1 MSVRA
6 IVGHEVKG
14 VRLVVR
20 ADLNVPMAAQNVSDA
35 TRITRFADG
44 MRALLAHGA
53 RLVILSHLGRPRG
66 QVVAALSLESLVAPL
81 ADALGRPVAFS
92 RTSHGPQ
99 AAVLAG
105 ALADGAV
112 LLCENVRFNAHE
124 TDNDPGLA
132 AGYAALG
139 EIYVNDAFSCA
150 HRAHAS
156 TEAVAHLM
164 PGFGGPLLMAEIK
177 ALTAAL
183 SAPQRPSVAIVG
195 GAKISSKI
203 NVLKHLVG
211 QLDAIIIGGGMANT
225 FLFAQGAPMGK
236 SLHEAD
242 QVDTVNQIRALAAA
256 SGCRL
261 LLPTDVVCAREFREG
276 AASFTAGAFD
286 CPPDA
291 MILDAGPLALGEFQQ
306 ELASARTILWNGPL
320 GAFEIEPFDA
330 ATVGLAR
337 SAAARTRQGQAVSVA
352 GGGDTV
358 AALNKAGVA
367 QDFSYVSAAGGAFLE
382 WLEGRVLP
390 GIAALEQSAA
400 HVSGDRDV

>member
-1 MSVRA
+1 MTIRP
-6 IVGHEVKG
+6 ITGLDVKG
-14 VRLVVR
+14 ARLLVR
-20 ADLNVPMAAQNVSDA
+20 ADLNVPMDAGKVTDA
-35 TRITRFADG
+35 TRIERFADG
-44 MRALLAHGA
+44 MRPLLAQGA

-92 RTSHGPQ
+92 GASCGAQ
-99 AAVLAG
+99 AVAQAS
-105 ALADGAV
+105 ALNDGEV
-112 LLCENVRFNAHE
+112 LLCENVRFNGRE

-164 PGFGGPLLMAEIK
+164 PAFGGPLLMAEIE

-183 SAPQRPSVAIVG
+183 SAPRRPSVAIVG

-242 QVDTVNQIRALAAA
+242 QVETVNEIRALAAA
-256 SGCRL
+256 ADCRL
-261 LLPTDVVCAREFREG
+261 LLPADVVCAREFRRG
-276 AASFTAGAFD
+276 AESFIIGAFD

-291 MILDAGPLALGEFQQ
+291 MILDAGPVALAEFQR

-330 ATVGLAR
+330 ATVALAR
-337 SAAARTRQGQAVSVA
+337 SAAALSARGQAVSVA

-367 QDFSYVSAAGGAFLE
+367 GDFSYVSAAGGAFLE

-390 GIAALEQSAA
+390 GIAALERSAA
-400 HVSGDRDV
+400 HEMGDRDV